1 MLDLIPSLGMVT
13 RASAHSTRALGIA
26 KIALY
31 LAAFMGV
38 LDNAVVY
45 LALPAIEHDLHT
57 GIADQ
62 QWIVG
67 IYILMQGSFTLA
79 AGALGDLYG
88 RRRIFLIGLS
98 LFIGGSIAC
107 GFAPNTAFM
116 IGGRLIG
123 GLGSSVLFSLS
134 LAMVLALFH
143 DPSKREAGVRA
154 FANVAGIGAVAA
166 PLVGGLCVNLL
177 GWRSV
182 FFINVPFALFS
193 IIATLALI
201 DESETDPKRRLDVPG
216 QVTNVLALLALSF
229 GLTEGN
235 ALGWTSPAILAAAVI
250 AGVAAAGFIALERR
264 SPDPMLRLN
273 YLRKPEFSASILVL
287 IFNGMQY
294 YGLFLVASLYLQE
307 VQHQSSL
314 WAGLYIFPAMLTF
327 FLVNQNSGRVTKR
340 LGLARTAFVGI
351 VISTVAV
358 LAYFAVSLSTPS
370 WIVGAILVL
379 WCIGAALNYTPSN
392 TIGMGSVSDADSG
405 MASGMLGFSTAFG
418 GVIGIGVVGALLA
431 SGMTASLRDALPQ
444 AGVPA
449 GIAQTLLTA
458 AHHGGIWSAIAA
470 LPPLPITVAQLD
482 QLANVAFVHGMRF
495 AVLILGI
502 GSAIALV
509 VMAWL
514 FRKGAAQAPARVQ
527 TARATS

>member
-1 MLDLIPSLGMVT
+1 MVT
-13 RASAHSTRALGIA
+13 RAAAHSTRALGIA

-79 AGALGDLYG
+79 AGTLGDLYG

-107 GFAPNTAFM
+107 GFAQNTAFM

-134 LAMVLALFH
+134 LAMVLELFH
-143 DPSKREAGVRA
+143 DPAKREAGVRG

-193 IIATLALI
+193 IIVTLALI
-201 DESETDPKRRLDVPG
+201 DESATDPKRRLDVPG
-216 QVTNVLALLALSF
+216 QITNVLALLALSF
-229 GLTEGN
+229 ALTEGN
-235 ALGWTSPAILAAAVI
+235 AIGWTSPVILAVAAVACLAAA
-250 AGVAAAGFIALERR
+250 AFIMVERR
-264 SPDPMLRLN
+264 SADPMLRLS
-273 YLRKPEFSASILVL
+273 YLGKPEFSASIIVM

-307 VQHQSSL
+307 VQHESSL
-314 WAGLYIFPAMLTF
+314 WAGLYLFPGMLTF
-327 FLVNQNSGRVTKR
+327 FLVNQNSGFVTKR
-340 LGLARTAFVGI
+340 LGLARTAFTGI
-351 VISTVAV
+351 VISTAAILV
-358 LAYFAVSLSTPS
+358 YIGVSLSTPS
-370 WIVGAILVL
+370 WIVALILVM
-379 WCIGAALNYTPSN
+379 WCLGAGLTYTPSN

-418 GVIGIGVVGALLA
+418 GVLGIGVVGALLA
-431 SGMTASLRDALPQ
+431 SGLTSFLRDALPA

-449 GIAQTLLTA
+449 GVAQTLLVA

-470 LPPLPITVAQLD
+470 LPPLTIPVAQLD
-482 QLANVAFVHGMRF
+482 QLANTAFAHGMRF

-502 GSAIALV
+502 ASAIALFG
-509 VMAWL
+509 MAWL
-514 FRKGAAQAPARVQ
+514 FRKGTAPAPAGAQR
-527 TARATS
+527 APATS